1 MQATPSTL
9 YRMLLALAYSPA
21 QSIEVAVEEEMFEVE
36 ISGAIEEVVEETVTE
51 SNAIVDAINGA
62 IEEHRVD
69 IEAIEEALL

>member
-1 MQATPSTL
+1 
-9 YRMLLALAYSPA
+9 
-21 QSIEVAVEEEMFEVE
+21 MFEVE
-36 ISGAIEEVVEETVTE
+36 TSGAIEEVVEETVTE